1 MSRAILVVEDQE
13 PIRELIRAIL
23 ASAGYEVA
31 VAANGAEAVAAVRDT
46 GFALVLMD
54 VHMPVMDGLA
64 ATRQIRA
71 LEGPHSTV
79 PIVAISDDAPSLRAA
94 GMNDHI
100 SKPFRK
106 AQLLQKIETW
116 LNRSGGPQSTPAA
129 SQPKKG
135 GTAFEE
141 ACDLMG
147 RPWTIRG
154 LNRLAVQIDEAFGSQ
169 PRADRANGQ
178 LVGQAHA
185 LVSLAAL
192 LGFATLSQLCS
203 TLEEAGKSGHDVKVP
218 FEQAKAAALEA
229 RAAALALI
237 ADLEASHAGTAG

>member
-64 ATRQIRA
+64 ATQKIRA

-79 PIVAISDDAPSLRAA
+79 PIVAISDDMPSLRAA

-106 AQLLQKIETW
+106 AELLRKIDTW
-116 LNRSGGPQSTPAA
+116 LNRSGGSTPAA
-129 SQPKKG
+129 AQQKKG

-141 ACDLMG
+141 ACELMG
-147 RPWTIRG
+147 RPWAIRG
-154 LNRLAVQIDEAFGSQ
+154 LNRLAAQIDEAFGSQ
-169 PRADRANGQ
+169 PGTDRANER

-192 LGFATLSQLCS
+192 LGFATLSKLCS
-203 TLEEAGKSGHDVKVP
+203 TLEDAGKSGHDVKVP

-229 RAAALALI
+229 RAAALGLI
-237 ADLEASHAGTAG
+237 ADLEARHTGTAG